1 MPSIPSE
8 TKVYILNEP
17 PAGAIKPDTFK
28 IETQPLPK
36 ESELKEGELLLKTI
50 ALSNDPAQRT
60 WMQKDVDAVSKF
72 HNASQK
78 TSRLTRSVEATVRS
92 TYPQGTGRQG
102 RSYARGCRCQLAK
115 VQGRRPSQRPVD
127 MARVHRLEG

>member
-17 PAGAIKPDTFK
+17 PSGAIKPDTFK

-36 ESELKEGELLLKTI
+36 DSELKDGELLLKTI

-60 WMQKDVDAVSKF
+60 WMQKDVDAVSAV
-72 HNASQK
+72 ASY
-78 TSRLTRSVEATVRS
+78 R
-92 TYPQGTGRQG
+92 
-102 RSYARGCRCQLAK
+102 
-115 VQGRRPSQRPVD
+115 
-127 MARVHRLEG
+127 HREVYD

>member
-60 WMQKDVDAVSKF
+60 WMQKDVDAVS
-72 HNASQK
+72 
-78 TSRLTRSVEATVRS
+78 TIVEALWK
-92 TYPQGTGRQG
+92 Q
-102 RSYARGCRCQLAK
+102 A
-115 VQGRRPSQRPVD
+115 
-127 MARVHRLEG
+127 